1 MYICKIKIDKFKSFY
16 EPFELDFDQVK
27 GLWKVSGSVGSGKTS
42 IGEAI
47 LFSLFGTISGKN
59 NGDLVSWG
67 HELANLEIWCR
78 SNSRDIYIKRKI
90 AKTGWSNIYVEIDG
104 EELVFTNK
112 RDAQKQLEEE
122 YFDISRVTME
132 LLCIISFN
140 NFKSLATLNPGE
152 TKRFLDQVLGFYTLT
167 QYADTAKQLKHDND
181 QKMNDIRSEIMKIEA
196 RLDTLH
202 QMSNM
207 KFIEGDISTS
217 FIEDYFPEIL

>member
-1 MYICKIKIDKFKSFY
+1 MYIRKIKIDKFKSFY

-90 AKTGWSNIYVEIDG
+90 AKTGWSNIYVEI
-104 EELVFTNK
+104 E
-112 RDAQKQLEEE
+112 R
-122 YFDISRVTME
+122 R
-132 LLCIISFN
+132 IID
-140 NFKSLATLNPGE
+140 KG
-152 TKRFLDQVLGFYTLT
+152 
-167 QYADTAKQLKHDND
+167 
-181 QKMNDIRSEIMKIEA
+181 
-196 RLDTLH
+196 
-202 QMSNM
+202 
-207 KFIEGDISTS
+207 
-217 FIEDYFPEIL
+217 

>member
-1 MYICKIKIDKFKSFY
+1 MYIHKIKIDKFKSFY
-16 EPFELDFDQVK
+16 EPFELDFDKVK

-67 HELANLEIWCR
+67 HDFANLEIWCR
-78 SNSRDIYIKRKI
+78 SNSRDIYIKRKV
-90 AKTGWSNIYVEIDG
+90 AASGWSNIYVEIDG

-132 LLCIISFN
+132 LLCITPESAR
-140 NFKSLATLNPGE
+140 SLPE
-152 TKRFLDQVLGFYTLT
+152 
-167 QYADTAKQLKHDND
+167 
-181 QKMNDIRSEIMKIEA
+181 
-196 RLDTLH
+196 
-202 QMSNM
+202 
-207 KFIEGDISTS
+207 
-217 FIEDYFPEIL
+217 FP